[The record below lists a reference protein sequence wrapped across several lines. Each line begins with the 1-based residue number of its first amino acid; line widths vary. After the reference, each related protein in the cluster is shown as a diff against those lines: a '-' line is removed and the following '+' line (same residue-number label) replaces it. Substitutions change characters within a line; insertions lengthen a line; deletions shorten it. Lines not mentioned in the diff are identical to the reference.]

1 MTGIFTVNQLGQ
13 VEIDFIYDG
22 GWYQGELV
30 AFNLE
35 GMDAYEA
42 GSLEY
47 VQEAARRGL
56 SNSNEGFVA
65 IDDRNEGAKWG
76 GEYNAGEYE
85 GIKSFS
91 MNAGDEF
98 ALMLIQN
105 TTAEELFYNPSSIY
119 QWGKT
124 PLFSVSELNIEGD
137 LTQMVSVDN
146 NGTIAFDDIS
156 VNRGGSDRNYQDFVV
171 QVRGADTDAPDLAEV
186 VNPAK
191 GDWRETEVGQE
202 ILNYTDRNYYS
213 AGVFEVGDTGEVT
226 FDFLYDGGWYQ
237 GELAIFSLEGM
248 DYMTPGS
255 HQFIEEATR
264 RALSNSTEGYV
275 VANDKQEGAKF
286 DFPVWWES
294 NFNNHEYQ
302 GVKSFA
308 MNPGDE
314 FAVML
319 VQNKTVQSIA
329 DDIFNI
335 YRGGN
340 KPIFSVPELN
350 LGISQGVSFDADEDV
365 PDELFQKALG
375 QFVSVYDNGVYAL
388 EDIRVDQ
395 VHSDKDYNDFVFQ
408 IKGATTNTEN
418 LGNVKNSTRGW
429 AYSENAQELLSY
441 ANRGVFEQGYLEV
454 GESGRVIVD
463 FLIDAGA
470 YDNAEVGIFSLSG
483 LDEYEIGSTEFVEE
497 VINRVQSNT
506 SEGYIVAQ
514 ENQEDTRF
522 TGAFP
527 WETSDNDDGEYQGQK
542 TLEFEAGDKVGLVL
556 IPDGSFEDALLAP
569 KAKYRKQPLF
579 SMDTANL
586 NDTIQFGKLYGEGDS
601 LIVAFEDTHLNAGVD
616 QVNSDLYYQERD
628 RDYNDIVLGIQGVS
642 ANVGLHEINE
652 ITRVDRD
659 WTQTAIATEMI
670 DSFIPVI

>member
-1 MTGIFTVNQLGQ
+1 MTGTFTVNQLGQ

-105 TTAEELFYNPSSIY
+105 TTTEELFYNPSSIY

-171 QVRGADTDAPDLAEV
+171 QVRGTDTDAPDLAEV
-186 VNPAK
+186 VNPTK

-302 GVKSFA
+302 GVKSFT
-308 MNPGDE
+308 MNAGEE

-319 VQNKTVQSIA
+319 VQNNTVQSIA
-329 DDIFNI
+329 DDIWNI
-335 YRGGN
+335 
-340 KPIFSVPELN
+340 V
-350 LGISQGVSFDADEDV
+350 V
-365 PDELFQKALG
+365 
-375 QFVSVYDNGVYAL
+375 
-388 EDIRVDQ
+388 
-395 VHSDKDYNDFVFQ
+395 
-408 IKGATTNTEN
+408 ATN
-418 LGNVKNSTRGW
+418 
-429 AYSENAQELLSY
+429 
-441 ANRGVFEQGYLEV
+441 
-454 GESGRVIVD
+454 
-463 FLIDAGA
+463 
-470 YDNAEVGIFSLSG
+470 
-483 LDEYEIGSTEFVEE
+483 
-497 VINRVQSNT
+497 
-506 SEGYIVAQ
+506 
-514 ENQEDTRF
+514 
-522 TGAFP
+522 
-527 WETSDNDDGEYQGQK
+527 
-542 TLEFEAGDKVGLVL
+542 
-556 IPDGSFEDALLAP
+556 
-569 KAKYRKQPLF
+569 LF
-579 SMDTANL
+579 SPYL
-586 NDTIQFGKLYGEGDS
+586 N
-601 LIVAFEDTHLNAGVD
+601 
-616 QVNSDLYYQERD
+616 
-628 RDYNDIVLGIQGVS
+628 
-642 ANVGLHEINE
+642 
-652 ITRVDRD
+652 
-659 WTQTAIATEMI
+659 
-670 DSFIPVI
+670 